1 MEQKDPSDKP
11 RCRQP
16 TNAGPTDRLPFSF
29 GVAVSDRRQL
39 ASAPSGS
46 DIYGMIQL
54 SRHCAIVAYVL
65 RQTART
71 LDRETLIARSLR
83 A

>member
-1 MEQKDPSDKP
+1 MERKDPRDKP
-11 RCRQP
+11 GCRQP

-46 DIYGMIQL
+46 DIYGMIQ
-54 SRHCAIVAYVL
+54 RRDI
-65 RQTART
+65 ARSWPT
-71 LDRETLIARSLR
+71 FCGKQRGRWIEKTLIATSLR